1 MRRPAALAALILAA
15 ATLVACGGGGDGDGD
30 GDETLIGYNEAFI
43 PNNDPNGLLAE
54 SGASFVRV
62 AINWSTAEP
71 QPGQLD
77 FARSDLIAEQL
88 GELGLK
94 PLWVVTSAPCWA
106 GELRCVNPR
115 VGLAPAE
122 EHLDDYAE
130 FAAAVAERYPDS
142 LGIEVWNEPNIP
154 NFWRPLPDAG
164 RYRELLSLTAERV
177 HESGSNVP
185 VVMAGPS
192 PTTAE
197 QVADDPMKIQF
208 AEFIEEVMSGP
219 DRPDV
224 DAIGTH
230 PYSLLQKSADPVG
243 QTIVLFDE
251 AREAA
256 ERAAPGIPIWVT
268 EVGLTTAGRQSVPVA
283 EQATGLESILA
294 TLTDDGV
301 PVIAIHRFFD
311 QADPSF
317 EFEAGFG
324 VVAADQ
330 ATRKPSFC
338 AVARA
343 AGVDDCQT

>member
-1 MRRPAALAALILAA
+1 MRGRAAAAALILLAA
-15 ATLVACGGGGDGDGD
+15 ALGACGGGGDGD
-30 GDETLIGYNEAFI
+30 EERPLIGYNEIFI
-43 PNNDPNGLLAE
+43 PNNDPNRLLAE

-71 QPGQLD
+71 QPGRLD
-77 FARSDLIAEQL
+77 LTRADIVAEQL
-88 GELGLK
+88 DDLGLK
-94 PLWVVTSAPCWA
+94 PLWVLTSAPCWA
-106 GELRCVNPR
+106 AEVPCSKPR
-115 VGLAPAE
+115 PSVAPAA

-130 FAAAVAERYPDS
+130 FAAAVAERYPDA

-154 NFWRPLPDAG
+154 NFWRPVPDAQ
-164 RYRELLSLTAERV
+164 RYRELLSLTADRV
-177 HESGSNVP
+177 HESGSEVP

-197 QVADDPMKIQF
+197 QVAEDPMKIQF
-208 AEFIEEVMSGP
+208 AEFIDEVMSGS

-224 DAIGTH
+224 DAIGAH
-230 PYSLLQKSADPVG
+230 PYSLLQRDADPVEK
-243 QTIVLFDE
+243 TIELFDQ
-251 AREAA
+251 ARDAA
-256 ERAAPGIPIWVT
+256 ERAAPGIPVWVT
-268 EVGLTTAGRQSVPVA
+268 EVGLTTAGRYAVGAP
-283 EQATGLESILA
+283 EQARGLERIIGSFA
-294 TLTDDGV
+294 GDGV

-311 QADPSF
+311 QANPPF

-343 AGVDDCQT
+343 AGIADCET